1 MRPPKWPLLIPF
13 CLYASH
19 CKRNMATPSFPAL
32 HSPCPFPTQQASPLQ
47 EAALYQVHAD
57 TVLVLE
63 HRPSPASLSRESG
76 RAGFGPGQ
84 VMLGAGALGGPVG
97 DGLIQV
103 LQGSLLQGV
112 RPEGACAT
120 GPQEV
125 LCVLQEAAQASE
137 AGHIHVFPHQ
147 PHLGPPEGHSRRW
160 VPERAVKSGAPAHG
174 ELSLRRKYKSRS
186 LQLLTSLPPQPLH

>member
-1 MRPPKWPLLIPF
+1 MLLIANGTWLLLPSQHYI
-13 CLYASH
+13 LLALSPPNRPH
-19 CKRNMATPSFPAL
+19 LCKKW
-32 HSPCPFPTQQASPLQ
+32 HSTKCMQTL
-47 EAALYQVHAD
+47 
-57 TVLVLE
+57 LVLE

-97 DGLIQV
+97 DGLMQV

-186 LQLLTSLPPQPLH
+186 LQLLTSLPPQPLHAPLTQSHLPSF

>member
-1 MRPPKWPLLIPF
+1 MLLIANGTW
-13 CLYASH
+13 LLL
-19 CKRNMATPSFPAL
+19 PSQHYILLAL
-32 HSPCPFPTQQASPLQ
+32 SPTQQASPLQ

-57 TVLVLE
+57 AVLVLE
-63 HRPSPASLSRESG
+63 HRPSPTSLSRESG

-97 DGLIQV
+97 DGLMQV
-103 LQGSLLQGV
+103 LQGSLLQGI

-125 LCVLQEAAQASE
+125 LCVLREGAQVSE

-147 PHLGPPEGHSRRW
+147 PQLGLRVIAGGGCLKELWSQGH
-160 VPERAVKSGAPAHG
+160 
-174 ELSLRRKYKSRS
+174 
-186 LQLLTSLPPQPLH
+186 QLTGS